1 MAQTTTNPNPQE
13 NKPFFEI
20 NVSRDGSQFMAV
32 GGGLEVSGFVSSRLR
47 NVVEEIVSRVL
58 DTAREVPPNVH
69 HVANGLADFIAANA
83 HVSDYMST
91 QMSVKAGEA
100 YMTLGAYLTY
110 DIDRNE
116 WRGSVEATIEAK
128 WKKWEVKLAVKKRV
142 VFKGINVSAQRLY
155 TELID
160 AARHAYAII
169 IVKEE

>member
-1 MAQTTTNPNPQE
+1 MAQTNTNPNTQV
-13 NKPFFEI
+13 NKPFLEI
-20 NVSRDGSQFMAV
+20 NVTREGSQFMAV
-32 GGGLEVSGFVSSRLR
+32 RDGLEVSGFVSSKLR

-58 DTAREVPPNVH
+58 DTVREVPPIVH
-69 HVANGLADFIAANA
+69 HAANGLTDFIAANT
-83 HVSDYMST
+83 HLSDYMST
-91 QMSVKAGEA
+91 QLSVKAEKA
-100 YMTLGAYLTY
+100 YMTLGVHLIY

-160 AARHAYAII
+160 AARRSYSVV
-169 IVKEE
+169 IV